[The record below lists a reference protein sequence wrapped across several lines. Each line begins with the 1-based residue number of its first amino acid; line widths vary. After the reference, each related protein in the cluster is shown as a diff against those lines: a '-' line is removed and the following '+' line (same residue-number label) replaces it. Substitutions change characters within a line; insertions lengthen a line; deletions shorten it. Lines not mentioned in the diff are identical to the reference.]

1 MKVIAVHPGKAG
13 SIHPEDI
20 PKPSVDQIP
29 DARGVLVRVLCVG
42 VDGTE
47 KEARALFPGRL
58 EQLPTTPI
66 DGLENY
72 EEMLRALT
80 EDRDAINVVV
90 EVNGSK

>member
-1 MKVIAVHPGKAG
+1 MRAIAVHPGKAG
-13 SIHPEDI
+13 SIHLEDV

-29 DARGVLVRVLCVG
+29 DGRGVLVRVLCVG
-42 VDGTE
+42 VDGTD
-47 KEARALFPGRL
+47 KEARALFPRWL

>member
-1 MKVIAVHPGKAG
+1 MRAIAVHPWKAG
-13 SIHPEDI
+13 SIHLEDV
-20 PKPSVDQIP
+20 PKRSVDQIP
-29 DARGVLVRVLCVG
+29 DGRGVLVRVLCVG
-42 VDGTE
+42 VDGTD
-47 KEARALFPGRL
+47 KESRALFPGWL